1 MIYLLYLVTAALIV
15 VLSTKA
21 SDYVDLLDKKT
32 SLSGAF
38 IGGVMLSAV
47 TSLPELFT
55 SISSTLFLNEPGLA
69 IGNIL
74 GSNLF
79 NVAMLSIVVMLTFT
93 PFMKGKLSNSHGR
106 ITIFVGL
113 IYLAIILNMLNVLSF
128 ELLTVNITSVLIVIL
143 YVIGIKSMS
152 NAPSEESSDED
163 TSNLTVKQVSVRFA
177 IVSLFIIASSI
188 AITYITDEIATIHN
202 LGAGLAG
209 ALFLGIATSLPELA
223 STVALFKKR
232 SFDIAFGNIVGSNIF
247 NFVILGLTDIVY
259 VGGGVYDFS
268 DPKTKALLIFG
279 TVATPLMYLLIKSK
293 KKWIKLACPI
303 GIVLCYIQFLIY

>member
-1 MIYLLYLVTAALIV
+1 MIYLLYIVVAALIV
-15 VLSTKA
+15 ILSTKA

-55 SISSTLFLNEPGLA
+55 SISSTLFLDEPGLA

-79 NVAMLSIVVMLTFT
+79 NVAMLSVIVILTFT
-93 PFMKGKLSNSHGR
+93 PFLKGKLSKSHGKV
-106 ITIFVGL
+106 TIFVGL
-113 IYLAIILNMLNVLSF
+113 IYLAMVLNMLNVLSF
-128 ELLTVNITSVLIVIL
+128 EILTVNITSILIVIL
-143 YVIGIKSMS
+143 YIIGIKSMS
-152 NAPSEESSDED
+152 TASSPESESED
-163 TSNLTVKQVSVRFA
+163 TSPLTVKQISVRFVL
-177 IVSLFIIASSI
+177 VSLVIISSSI

-247 NFVILGLTDIVY
+247 NFVILGLTDILY
-259 VGGGVYDFS
+259 IGGGVYDFS
-268 DPKTKALLIFG
+268 DTKTQALLIFG
-279 TVATPLMYLLIKSK
+279 TIATPFMYLLIKTK
-293 KKWIKLACPI
+293 KKWLKFACPVC
-303 GIVLCYIQFLIY
+303 IVLCYVMFLVY